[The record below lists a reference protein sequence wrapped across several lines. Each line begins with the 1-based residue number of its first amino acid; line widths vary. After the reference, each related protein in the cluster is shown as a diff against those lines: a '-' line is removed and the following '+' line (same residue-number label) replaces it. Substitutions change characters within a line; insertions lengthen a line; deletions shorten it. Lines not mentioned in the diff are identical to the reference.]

1 MCGPLLAMCDS
12 IAKFP
17 INTVFCGFDG
27 AVSKNRFFKAFLK
40 LKAFSSSS
48 QRKVLLSLLTTLCK
62 IEVLCLANIGIL
74 GGELIIIFYGL
85 IDSNSVAFQIDEFHI

>member
-62 IEVLCLANIGIL
+62 IEVLCLANMRGK
-74 GGELIIIFYGL
+74 LIIIFSGL
-85 IDSNSVAFQIDEFHI
+85 IDSNSMAFQIDEFHI